1 MEELN
6 RSVHTWIEE
15 SEHSGAG
22 SDDGLSSPSAAGAP
36 ISKAA
41 HTSCLDLCTS
51 GSLPTTNAYAAM
63 SGALSPG
70 SGPVSSFRLSS
81 RIVHSCR
88 HVSGVEQLCYRAGP
102 PAAAHDQP
110 QPAGHHRVRRA
121 DSRGRVPLAT
131 YRTRQRWWRR
141 AAAFASRSAAHS

>member
-41 HTSCLDLCTS
+41 HTSCLDLYSFWQLTNNQRIPCNVRCT
-51 GSLPTTNAYAAM
+51 
-63 SGALSPG
+63 
-70 SGPVSSFRLSS
+70 VFWLSS
-81 RIVHSCR
+81 GVIVSIELTHCVFMQACR
-88 HVSGVEQLCYRAGP
+88 R
-102 PAAAHDQP
+102 
-110 QPAGHHRVRRA
+110 
-121 DSRGRVPLAT
+121 
-131 YRTRQRWWRR
+131 RR
-141 AAAFASRSAAHS
+141 AALLQGRTARRRP

>member
-1 MEELN
+1 MFGFWVAEEEPEHMEELN

-41 HTSCLDLCTS
+41 HTCFLDLCPGNY

-70 SGPVSSFRLSS
+70 LAPVSSL
-81 RIVHSCR
+81 
-88 HVSGVEQLCYRAGP
+88 
-102 PAAAHDQP
+102 
-110 QPAGHHRVRRA
+110 
-121 DSRGRVPLAT
+121 
-131 YRTRQRWWRR
+131 
-141 AAAFASRSAAHS
+141 